1 MSMNVLIILAK
12 MEQSVRTLVG
22 ATCVHVI
29 VDSLERTAI
38 KVNNRSDGS
47 FSPAM
52 VIWRALIDSKGK
64 YL

>member
-12 MEQSVRTLVG
+12 MEQSVRTLVE

-38 KVNNRSDGS
+38 KVSNRSDGS

>member
-22 ATCVHVI
+22 VTRVHVT

-38 KVNNRSDGS
+38 KVSNRSDER
-47 FSPAM
+47 F
-52 VIWRALIDSKGK
+52 
-64 YL
+64 

>member
-1 MSMNVLIILAK
+1 

-22 ATCVHVI
+22 ATRVHVT

-38 KVNNRSDGS
+38 KVSNRSDGN

-52 VIWRALIDSKGK
+52 VIWRVLIGSKGK
-64 YL
+64 CL